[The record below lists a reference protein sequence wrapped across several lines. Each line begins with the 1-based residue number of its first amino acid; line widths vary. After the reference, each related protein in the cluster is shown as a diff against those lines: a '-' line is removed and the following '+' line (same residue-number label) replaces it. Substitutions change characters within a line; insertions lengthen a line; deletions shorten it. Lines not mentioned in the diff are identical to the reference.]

1 MIIEFINAIL
11 LPWVML
17 QEDSQWNGIT
27 CKKKGQKWGIEQKS
41 SYKRNDH
48 MNWNQESYRRNDHMS
63 WNQESYKSTD
73 HMNWNQESSDIH
85 TAEKK
90 TPAINPI
97 DFNKLTPYTSMPKV
111 CFFRSSIVLVCVDF
125 SFFPSHHQ

>member
-11 LPWVML
+11 LPWVLL

-48 MNWNQESYRRNDHMS
+48 MNWNQESYRRNDHM
-63 WNQESYKSTD
+63 
-73 HMNWNQESSDIH
+73 NWNQESSDIH

-90 TPAINPI
+90 TPATNPI